1 MNFNLYLDD
10 QTGEQLNR
18 AAEQSGQSR
27 NAMIRQAVMEWLAR
41 RKQPQWPA
49 EVMDFQGLPD
59 LPPFEAGRDTLKPPA
74 TDPLA

>member
-1 MNFNLYLDD
+1 
-10 QTGEQLNR
+10 
-18 AAEQSGQSR
+18 
-27 NAMIRQAVMEWLAR
+27 MIRQAVMEWLAR